1 MMDKFEFLLGTW
13 SLESNVPRSAFS
25 EADTGTGQ
33 GTFKRILNDK
43 YVQLDYEGTSNSNP
57 QQKTKAHGIFGW
69 DEKEQVYK
77 YFWFE
82 SSGAFSQATC
92 KFLDN
97 DTLFLT
103 WHDSN
108 LIQTFTKTD
117 PDQVTLRMENP
128 IATDKFELVLEVIF
142 TKQ

>member
-1 MMDKFEFLLGTW
+1 MLDKFDFLLGTW
-13 SLESNVPRSAFS
+13 NLESNVPKSAFS
-25 EADTGTGQ
+25 ETDTGTGH
-33 GTFKRILNDK
+33 GTFKRVLDDK
-43 YVQLDYEGTSNSNP
+43 HVQFDYEGTSNSDP
-57 QQKTKAHGIFGW
+57 QQKTKAHGIFTW
-69 DEKEQVYK
+69 DEKQQVYK

-108 LIQTFTKTD
+108 LIQTFTKTG

-128 IATDKFELVLEVIF
+128 VATDKFELVLEVIF